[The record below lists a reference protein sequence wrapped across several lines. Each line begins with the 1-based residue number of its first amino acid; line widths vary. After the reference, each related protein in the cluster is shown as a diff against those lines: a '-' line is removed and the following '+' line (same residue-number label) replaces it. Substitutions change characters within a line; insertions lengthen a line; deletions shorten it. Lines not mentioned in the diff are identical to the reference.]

1 MTAPGPAGPGPR
13 GSVLSASFALV
24 AAAALAV
31 SLASSVATVVV
42 GVVVLGVL
50 HAILELRY
58 VAGRFAGLALRLG
71 RPFLRTVALL
81 LAGIVVSRLLG
92 GVLGRPADIAE
103 ILLGYAI
110 VGLALPHVLAPTRRN
125 VGWAL
130 TAAAAALSLL
140 WPDQHFLVLA
150 HLHLVAVVAFLWEWS
165 RRLPSV
171 RTRIL
176 FRSVQL
182 AWAMV
187 VPVAVLLGLADAWLG
202 TDPAFVRSL
211 VDDGRAVVAAIVPP
225 GEAGTVL
232 GARLVT
238 VFAFLQTMHLLT
250 WVVFFPHRAPDAAAG
265 LEELFPWLT
274 GARVWAIGFLAAA
287 FFAVVLVGDYSSGVL
302 LQDALTLPHVYV
314 EVPLLLA
321 LLARSPLTSESDH
334 PEPAPTTAQG
344 TPQAPPEVPVQNP
357 LAHAANASYGRG
369 SSKEGGDPRSDF
381 FRNV

>member
-1 MTAPGPAGPGPR
+1 MTAPGPAVPGPR
-13 GSVLSASFALV
+13 GSVLSASFVLV

-42 GVVVLGVL
+42 GVIVFGVL

-58 VAGRFAGLALRLG
+58 VAGRFSGVVLGLG
-71 RPFLRTVALL
+71 RPFLRVLALL
-81 LAGIVVSRLLG
+81 VAGIVVSRLLG
-92 GVLGRPADIAE
+92 GLLGRPAAVAE

-110 VGLALPHVLAPTRRN
+110 VGIAIPRVFARTGRK

-130 TAAAAALSLL
+130 AAVAATVSLT
-140 WPDQHFLVLA
+140 WPDHHFLVLA

-165 RRLPSV
+165 RRLSSA
-171 RTRIL
+171 RTRRV

-182 AWAMV
+182 GWATV
-187 VPVAVLLGLADAWLG
+187 VPAAILLGLSDTWLG
-202 TDPAFVRSL
+202 TDSAFVRSL
-211 VDDGRAVVAAIVPP
+211 VGDGRSVIAAIVPP
-225 GEAGTVL
+225 GEAGTVV

-250 WVVFFPHRAPDAAAG
+250 WVVFFPHRAPDAAAA
-265 LEELFPWLT
+265 LEERLPWLT

-287 FFAVVLVGDYSSGVL
+287 FLAVLLVGDYTSGVV
-302 LQDALTLPHVYV
+302 LQDGLTLPHVYA

-321 LLARSPLTSESDH
+321 LLGRGRAAREPDH
-334 PEPAPTTAQG
+334 PEPAR
-344 TPQAPPEVPVQNP
+344 APATEPHEVPEQNP
-357 LAHAANASYGRG
+357 LAHAARASYGRV
-369 SSKEGGDPRSDF
+369 SSREGGDPRSDF